1 MLKLLKAVFLHLESY
16 LLLLFKTIKEFIQM
30 EILGNQAAFLADYK
44 KIVKTGNMSDEMIID
59 KVVGELPTAPNFQ
72 IIADNNET
80 KLGQRIC
87 FPFKQE
93 ITATDPDG
101 VITTHYIYIG
111 SPFELD
117 TKADE
122 QP

>member
-1 MLKLLKAVFLHLESY
+1 
-16 LLLLFKTIKEFIQM
+16 M
-30 EILGNQAAFLADYK
+30 EIFGNQAAFLEDYK
-44 KIVKTGNMSDEMIID
+44 RIVKTKDMTDEMIID
-59 KVVGELPTAPNFQ
+59 KVAEALPTAPNFQ
-72 IIADNNET
+72 IIATSDET

-93 ITATDPDG
+93 ICSTDPDG
-101 VITTHYIYIG
+101 VVTTRYVYVG

-117 TKADE
+117 TKTDE